1 MSDFIDRVRR
11 QWGEVRPEVD
21 TSAMAV
27 VGRVLRLASLIR
39 RDTDDLLAGHELNR
53 AEFDVLSA
61 LRRNGVLNPG
71 QISREMLSSGAA
83 ITKRLDRLTK
93 MGLVSRA
100 ASARDRRVVQ
110 VRLTDKGVA
119 LIDDLL
125 PRQLRAEL
133 NALDDLS
140 DTERAEL
147 AELLGRVLQTVEGKS
162 S

>member
-1 MSDFIDRVRR
+1 MRR